1 MPKFEGTYY
10 DEAGATCKAVVEA
23 EHKYAARD
31 MIRALGGITQLRQV
45 PDSTDVTAQE
55 APDEAEQSGAAGSG
69 QAAET
74 EPSDAGGD
82 PGDEQVEAS

>member
-10 DEAGATCKAVVEA
+10 DVAGTTCKAVVEA

-45 PDSTDVTAQE
+45 PDDTEVTSLE
-55 APDEAEQSGAAGSG
+55 ATDEAEQSGAAGAG
-69 QAAET
+69 EAPDDQ
-74 EPSDAGGD
+74 PSDAGGD